1 MPKRDV
7 IDRAYALIQ
16 NESHAEHPDH
26 VVRDLISEVLTL
38 RGVAARTD
46 AAVSALVRANGRW
59 STLAGFLYG
68 LMTRTC
74 ERQALEIAREK
85 WEEAHAE
92 NHS

>member
-26 VVRDLISEVLTL
+26 VVRDLISEVLAL
-38 RGVAARTD
+38 RAVAARSD
-46 AAVSALVRANGRW
+46 AAVAALVRANGRW

-68 LMTRTC
+68 V
-74 ERQALEIAREK
+74 LEMNCTGHAMKVAKKK
-85 WEEAHAE
+85 WEEAHAA
-92 NHS
+92 NHD